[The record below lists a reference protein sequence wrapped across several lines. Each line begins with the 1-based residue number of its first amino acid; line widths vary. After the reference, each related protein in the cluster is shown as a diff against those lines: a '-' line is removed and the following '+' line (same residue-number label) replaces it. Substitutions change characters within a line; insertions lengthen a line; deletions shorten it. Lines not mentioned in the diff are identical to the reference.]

1 MHIVVIVVI
10 VVIMISM
17 KVVSVFIE
25 IVFVWMWIHASA
37 LKAFEL
43 LNTIKQVRAAN
54 CVREGVLWMVVVS
67 LGSTAAWIWP
77 RSPHPWQSLF
87 LVEIMVIVTVMV
99 VLNALMWSVKLVS
112 VSLWL
117 LSLGQM
123 VQRSKSRS
131 ALFHRVLSLPELCFV
146 FTSALEILLQELVF
160 IFADL
165 FRLLF
170 LPMLRSSV
178 RL

>member
-1 MHIVVIVVI
+1 MRDSWRRPSWRIPSIPRVSIITSIIIMHIVVIVVI

-54 CVREGVLWMVVVS
+54 CVRDGVLWMVVVS

-77 RSPHPWQSLF
+77 
-87 LVEIMVIVTVMV
+87 
-99 VLNALMWSVKLVS
+99 
-112 VSLWL
+112 
-117 LSLGQM
+117 
-123 VQRSKSRS
+123 
-131 ALFHRVLSLPELCFV
+131 
-146 FTSALEILLQELVF
+146 
-160 IFADL
+160 
-165 FRLLF
+165 
-170 LPMLRSSV
+170 
-178 RL
+178 